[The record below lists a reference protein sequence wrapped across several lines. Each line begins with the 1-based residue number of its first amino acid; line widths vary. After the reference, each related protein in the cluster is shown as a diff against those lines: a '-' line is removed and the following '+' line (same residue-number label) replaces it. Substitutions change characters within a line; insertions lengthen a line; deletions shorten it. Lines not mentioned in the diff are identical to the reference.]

1 MLTDRLLKRAAEI
14 VRQAPATTTLGRVG
28 RVTGLLVEASLPGA
42 RIGDLIEIDRDG
54 GGVLGEI
61 VGFRDK
67 VALCIPF
74 GGTRGVAPGARVH
87 SRGDAARIGVSQAM
101 MGRVV
106 DPFGHPLDGGEPVV
120 PEAWVR
126 VEDSAPD
133 VRRRTRI
140 KDRFET
146 GVRAIDGLLTCGRG
160 QRIGIFAGAG
170 AGKTVLIRQIA
181 RQAQADVTVVALI
194 GERGVE
200 VQDLLETH
208 ALANSVVVV
217 ATSDRS
223 PMERTRGA
231 LAATAVAEH
240 FRDQGKNV
248 LLIVDSLTRYAMG
261 LREIGLAAGEPT
273 ATKGYPPSVFAAM
286 PRLLERAAPVIGGG
300 SITAFYT
307 VLVEGDDLSDPV
319 ADSARSLLD
328 AHIVLSRDQA
338 GRGNFP
344 AVDVLASTSRV
355 FAQVTAPAAQE
366 QAQRARSL
374 LATRREAEELR
385 SLGAYIPGH
394 NPAYDQAV
402 ALGKKLDEWMRQRPD
417 ERTGYEET
425 MARLAKVQA

>member
-1 MLTDRLLKRAAEI
+1 LLSERLLKFAAEA
-14 VRQAPATTTLGRVG
+14 VRRTPAAVTLGKVA
-28 RVTGLLVEASLPGA
+28 RVTGLLAEVYLEGT
-42 RIGDLIEIDRDG
+42 RIGE
-54 GGVLGEI
+54 V

-67 VALCIPF
+67 VALVIPF
-74 GGTRGVAPGARVH
+74 ADTRGVAPGARVH
-87 SRGDAARIGVSQAM
+87 PRGDAAKIGVSHAL
-101 MGRVV
+101 MGRVI
-106 DPFGHPLDGGEPVV
+106 DPFGHPLDGLPPVA
-120 PEAWVR
+120 PEAMVK
-126 VEDSAPD
+126 VEDAAPH
-133 VRRRTRI
+133 VQRRTRV

-146 GVRAIDGLLTCGRG
+146 GLRVIDGLLTCGRG

-170 AGKTVLIRQIA
+170 VGKTVLIRQIA
-181 RQAQADVTVVALI
+181 RQAAADVTVVALI

-223 PMERTRGA
+223 PMERSRGA

-240 FRDQGKNV
+240 FRDLGKNV
-248 LLIVDSLTRYAMG
+248 LLIVDSLTRYAMAQ
-261 LREIGLAAGEPT
+261 REIGLAAGEPA
-273 ATKGYPPSVFAAM
+273 ATKGYPPSVFAAL
-286 PRLLERAAPVIGGG
+286 PRLLERAAPVAGGG

-355 FAQVTAPAAQE
+355 FSQVTRPEAQE
-366 QAQRARSL
+366 LAQRARTL
-374 LATRREAEELR
+374 LSVRKEAEELK

-402 ALGKKLDEWMRQRPD
+402 ALGKKLDEWSRQRPD
-417 ERTGYEET
+417 ERTPYDDT
-425 MARLAKVQA
+425 MRRLAEGMR

>member
-1 MLTDRLLKRAAEI
+1 
-14 VRQAPATTTLGRVG
+14 
-28 RVTGLLVEASLPGA
+28 

-54 GGVLGEI
+54 GGVLGEV
-61 VGFRDK
+61 VGFRDRT
-67 VALCIPF
+67 ALCIPF

-87 SRGDAARIGVSQAM
+87 SRGDAARIGVSAAL

-106 DPFGHPLDGGEPVV
+106 DPFGRPLDGGEQVA
-120 PEAWVR
+120 PEAYVR
-126 VEDSAPD
+126 VEDAAPD

-146 GVRAIDGLLTCGRG
+146 GVRVIDGLLTCGRG

-170 AGKTVLIRQIA
+170 VGKTVLIRQIA

-223 PMERTRGA
+223 PLERTRGA
-231 LAATAVAEH
+231 LAATAIAEH

-248 LLIVDSLTRYAMG
+248 LLIVDSLTRYAMA

-300 SITAFYT
+300 SI
-307 VLVEGDDLSDPV
+307 
-319 ADSARSLLD
+319 
-328 AHIVLSRDQA
+328 
-338 GRGNFP
+338 
-344 AVDVLASTSRV
+344 
-355 FAQVTAPAAQE
+355 
-366 QAQRARSL
+366 
-374 LATRREAEELR
+374 
-385 SLGAYIPGH
+385 
-394 NPAYDQAV
+394 
-402 ALGKKLDEWMRQRPD
+402 
-417 ERTGYEET
+417 
-425 MARLAKVQA
+425 